1 MSFEGKSVN
10 HTQKIQLLDAAGQWA
25 AQDPDPQTQEELQLL
40 IQRVT
45 DGDALAFEDIADR
58 FSGVLEFGTA
68 GLRAELGAGPMRMN
82 RVVVL
87 RTAAGIARFL
97 GEKANGGYVP
107 KVVIG
112 FDARFNSDAFAKD
125 SAAVFAA
132 AGFEVL
138 LMPSA
143 LPTPVLAWAVR
154 EFSAEAGVMVTAS
167 HNPPRDNG
175 YKVYVGGR
183 ITDASGRGA
192 QIVSPIDAQIASL
205 IDHDQPVAQ
214 IPLAQSGWEVLPA
227 PGEEGD
233 IEAAYLASIHPIIE
247 ANQPQGLVRKNLRIV
262 VSAMHGVGGHTMR
275 QALLNAGFDDVHM
288 VVEQEHPDPLFPTV
302 KFPNP
307 EEPGAID
314 LSLELARTVGAD
326 LVIANDPDADRCAAA
341 ILDGGSWRML
351 RGDEVGWLLG
361 DQVSKTLPEG
371 KKLANSI
378 VSSRML
384 AAIAKDAG
392 REHEETLTGFKWI
405 SRVEDLGYGYEEAL
419 GYCVAPELVRDK
431 DGISAGIVLADLAAQ
446 LKASG
451 SSIPDRLDEL
461 AAKHGVHVT
470 DQLSLRFT
478 DLAQI
483 PVLME
488 KIRKNAPASLGGS
501 EVSEVTDLSRGTETL
516 PATNAMVLHTFS
528 GARVIVRPSGTEPKL
543 KCYLETIEPVDDLA
557 EVPEARKRAT
567 AQVLAIKDELA
578 AYLNAN

>member
-1 MSFEGKSVN
+1 MN
-10 HTQKIQLLDAAGQWA
+10 HTQKIQLLDAAGKWA

-45 DGDALAFEDIADR
+45 EGDSLAFEDISER

-82 RVVVL
+82 RVVVM

-97 GEKANGGYVP
+97 SEQANGQYTP

-112 FDARFNSDAFAKD
+112 FDARFNSDVFAQD
-125 SAAVFAA
+125 SAGVFAA

-183 ITDASGRGA
+183 ITDATGRGA

-205 IDHDQPVAQ
+205 IDHEQPVAQ
-214 IPLAQSGWEVLPA
+214 IPRALSGWQVLPA
-227 PGEEGD
+227 IGTEGD
-233 IEAAYLASIHPIIE
+233 IEAAYLASIHPIIDAPNE
-247 ANQPQGLVRKNLRIV
+247 QDAARKNLRIV

-275 QALLNAGFDDVHM
+275 QALLNAGFPDVHM
-288 VVEQEHPDPLFPTV
+288 VAEQEHPDPLFPTV

-314 LSLELARTVGAD
+314 LSLELARKVGAD

-341 ILDGGSWRML
+341 ILDGDAWRML

-446 LKASG
+446 LKADG
-451 SSIPDRLDEL
+451 STISVRLDEL

-483 PVLME
+483 PVLMD

-501 EVSEVTDLSRGTETL
+501 DVSEVTDLSEGTEKL
-516 PATNAMVLHTFS
+516 PATNAMVLHTFA

-557 EVPEARKRAT
+557 DVPEARKRAT

>member
-1 MSFEGKSVN
+1 MN
-10 HTQKIQLLDAAGQWA
+10 HTQKIQLLDAAGKWA

-45 DGDALAFEDIADR
+45 EGDALAFEDISER

-82 RVVVL
+82 RVVVM

-97 GEKANGGYVP
+97 SEQANGQYTP

-112 FDARFNSDAFAKD
+112 FDARFNSDVFAQD
-125 SAAVFAA
+125 SAGVFAA

-205 IDHDQPVAQ
+205 IDHEQPVAQ
-214 IPLAQSGWEVLPA
+214 IPRALSGWQVLPA
-227 PGEEGD
+227 IGTEGD
-233 IEAAYLASIHPIIE
+233 IEAAYLASIHPIIDAPNE
-247 ANQPQGLVRKNLRIV
+247 QDAARKNLRIV

-275 QALLNAGFDDVHM
+275 QALLNAGFPDVHM
-288 VVEQEHPDPLFPTV
+288 VAEQEHPDPLFPTV

-314 LSLELARTVGAD
+314 LSLELARKVGAD

-341 ILDGGSWRML
+341 ILDGDAWRML

-451 SSIPDRLDEL
+451 STIAGRLDEL

-483 PVLME
+483 PALMD
-488 KIRKNAPASLGGS
+488 KIRNDAPATLGGS
-501 EVSEVTDLSRGTETL
+501 EVSEVTDLSQGTEKL
-516 PATNAMVLHTFS
+516 PATNAMVLHTFCGS
-528 GARVIVRPSGTEPKL
+528 RVIVRPSGTEPKL
-543 KCYLETIEPVDDLA
+543 KCYLETIEPVDDPA

-567 AQVLAIKDELA
+567 AKVLAIKEELA

>member
-1 MSFEGKSVN
+1 MN
-10 HTQKIQLLDAAGQWA
+10 HTQKIQLLDAAGKWA

-45 DGDALAFEDIADR
+45 EGDALAFEDISER

-82 RVVVL
+82 RVVVM

-97 GEKANGGYVP
+97 SEQANGQYTP

-112 FDARFNSDAFAKD
+112 FDARFNSDVFAQD
-125 SAAVFAA
+125 SAGVFAA

-205 IDHDQPVAQ
+205 IDHEQPVAQ
-214 IPLAQSGWEVLPA
+214 IPRALSGWQVLPA
-227 PGEEGD
+227 IGTEGD
-233 IEAAYLASIHPIIE
+233 IEAAYLASIHPIIDAPNE
-247 ANQPQGLVRKNLRIV
+247 LDAARKNLRIV

-275 QALLNAGFDDVHM
+275 QALLNAGFPDVHM
-288 VVEQEHPDPLFPTV
+288 VAEQEHPDPLFPTV

-314 LSLELARTVGAD
+314 LSLELARKVGAD

-341 ILDGGSWRML
+341 ILDGDAWRML

-446 LKASG
+446 LKADG
-451 SSIPDRLDEL
+451 STISVRLDEL

-483 PVLME
+483 PVLMD
-488 KIRKNAPASLGGS
+488 KIRKSAPASLGGS
-501 EVSEVTDLSRGTETL
+501 DVSEVTDLSEGTEKL
-516 PATNAMVLHTFS
+516 PATNAMVLHTFA

-557 EVPEARKRAT
+557 DVPEARKRAT

>member
-1 MSFEGKSVN
+1 MN
-10 HTQKIQLLDAAGQWA
+10 HTQKIQLLDAAGKWA

-45 DGDALAFEDIADR
+45 EGDALAFEDISER

-82 RVVVL
+82 RVVVM

-97 GEKANGGYVP
+97 NEQANGQYTP

-112 FDARFNSDAFAKD
+112 FDARFNSDVFAQD
-125 SAAVFAA
+125 SAGVFAA

-205 IDHDQPVAQ
+205 IDHEQPVAQ
-214 IPLAQSGWEVLPA
+214 IPRALSGWQVLPA
-227 PGEEGD
+227 IGTEGD
-233 IEAAYLASIHPIIE
+233 IEAAYLASIHPIIDAPNE
-247 ANQPQGLVRKNLRIV
+247 QDAARKNLRIV

-275 QALLNAGFDDVHM
+275 QALLNAGFPDVHM
-288 VVEQEHPDPLFPTV
+288 VAEQEHPDPLFPTV

-341 ILDGGSWRML
+341 ILDDGSWRML

-361 DQVSKTLPEG
+361 DQVAKTLPQG

-446 LKASG
+446 LKADG
-451 SSIPDRLDEL
+451 STISVRLDEL

-483 PVLME
+483 PVLMD
-488 KIRKNAPASLGGS
+488 KIRKSAPASLGGS
-501 EVSEVTDLSRGTETL
+501 DVSEVTDLSEGTEKL
-516 PATNAMVLHTFS
+516 PATNAMVLHTFA

-557 EVPEARKRAT
+557 DVPEARKRAT

>member
-1 MSFEGKSVN
+1 MN
-10 HTQKIQLLDAAGQWA
+10 HTQKIQLLDAAGKWA

-45 DGDALAFEDIADR
+45 EGDALAFEDISER

-82 RVVVL
+82 RVVVM

-97 GEKANGGYVP
+97 NEQANGQYTP

-112 FDARFNSDAFAKD
+112 FDARFNSDVFAQD
-125 SAAVFAA
+125 SAGVFAA

-205 IDHDQPVAQ
+205 IDHEQPVAQ
-214 IPLAQSGWEVLPA
+214 IPRALSGWQVLPA
-227 PGEEGD
+227 IGTEGD
-233 IEAAYLASIHPIIE
+233 IEAAYLASIHPIIDAPNE
-247 ANQPQGLVRKNLRIV
+247 QDAARKNLRIV

-275 QALLNAGFDDVHM
+275 QALLNAGFPDVHM
-288 VVEQEHPDPLFPTV
+288 VAEQEHPDPLFPTV

-314 LSLELARTVGAD
+314 LSLELARTVGVD

-341 ILDGGSWRML
+341 ILDDGSWRML

-361 DQVSKTLPEG
+361 DQVAKTLPQG

-446 LKASG
+446 LKADG
-451 SSIPDRLDEL
+451 STISVRLDEL

-483 PVLME
+483 PVLMD
-488 KIRKNAPASLGGS
+488 KIRKSAPASLGGS
-501 EVSEVTDLSRGTETL
+501 DVSEVTDLSEGTEKL
-516 PATNAMVLHTFS
+516 PATNAMVLHTFA

-557 EVPEARKRAT
+557 DVPEARKRAT

>member
-1 MSFEGKSVN
+1 MN
-10 HTQKIQLLDAAGQWA
+10 HTQKIQLLDAAGKWA

-45 DGDALAFEDIADR
+45 EGDALAFEDISER

-68 GLRAELGAGPMRMN
+68 GLRAELGAGPVRMN
-82 RVVVL
+82 RVVVM

-97 GEKANGGYVP
+97 SEQANGQYTP

-112 FDARFNSDAFAKD
+112 FDARFNSDVFAQD
-125 SAAVFAA
+125 SAGVFAA

-205 IDHDQPVAQ
+205 IDHEQPVAQ
-214 IPLAQSGWEVLPA
+214 IPRALSGWQVLPA
-227 PGEEGD
+227 IGTEGD
-233 IEAAYLASIHPIIE
+233 IEAAYLASIHPIIDAPNE
-247 ANQPQGLVRKNLRIV
+247 LDAARKNLRIV

-275 QALLNAGFDDVHM
+275 QALLNAGFPDVHM
-288 VVEQEHPDPLFPTV
+288 VAEQEHPDPLFPTV

-314 LSLELARTVGAD
+314 LSLELARKVGAD

-341 ILDGGSWRML
+341 ILDGDAWRML

-361 DQVSKTLPEG
+361 DQVSKTMPEG

-446 LKASG
+446 LKADG
-451 SSIPDRLDEL
+451 STISVRLDEL

-483 PVLME
+483 PVLMD
-488 KIRKNAPASLGGS
+488 KIRKSAPASLGGS
-501 EVSEVTDLSRGTETL
+501 DVSEVTDLSEGTEKL
-516 PATNAMVLHTFS
+516 PATNAMVLHTFA

-557 EVPEARKRAT
+557 DVPEARKRAT

>member
-1 MSFEGKSVN
+1 MN

-40 IQRVT
+40 IQRVN

-82 RVVVL
+82 RVVVM

-97 GEKANGGYVP
+97 AEKANGQYTP

-112 FDARFNSDAFAKD
+112 FDARFNSDVFAKD
-125 SAAVFAA
+125 SAGVFAA

-154 EFSAEAGVMVTAS
+154 EFSAEAGIMVTAS

-175 YKVYVGGR
+175 YKVYVGGK
-183 ITDASGRGA
+183 ITDESGRGA

-205 IDHDQPVAQ
+205 IDHGQPVAQ
-214 IPLAQSGWEVLPA
+214 IPRAENGWKVLPA
-227 PGEEGD
+227 AGAEGD
-233 IEAAYLASIHPIIE
+233 IEAAYLDSIRPIID
-247 ANQPQGLVRKNLRIV
+247 AGQPQDPARKNLRIV

-275 QALLNAGFDDVHM
+275 QALLNAGFTDVHM
-288 VVEQEHPDPLFPTV
+288 VAEQEHPDPLFPTV

-341 ILDGGSWRML
+341 ILDNGSWRML

-419 GYCVAPELVRDK
+419 GYCVAPDLVRDK

-446 LKASG
+446 LKAAG
-451 SSIPDRLDEL
+451 STIAGRLDEL

-483 PVLME
+483 PALMD
-488 KIRKNAPASLGGS
+488 KIRNDAPATLGGS
-501 EVSEVTDLSRGTETL
+501 EVSEVTDLSQGTEKL
-516 PATNAMVLHTFS
+516 PATNAMVLHTFCGS
-528 GARVIVRPSGTEPKL
+528 RVIVRPSGTEPKL
-543 KCYLETIEPVDDLA
+543 KCYLETIEPVDDPA
-557 EVPEARKRAT
+557 EVPEARQRAT
-567 AQVLAIKDELA
+567 AKVLAIKEELA

>member
-1 MSFEGKSVN
+1 MN
-10 HTQKIQLLDAAGQWA
+10 HTQKIQFLDAAGQWA

-40 IQRVT
+40 IQRVN

-82 RVVVL
+82 RVVVM

-97 GEKANGGYVP
+97 AEKASGQYTP

-112 FDARFNSDAFAKD
+112 FDARSNSDVFAKD
-125 SAAVFAA
+125 SAGVFAA

-154 EFSAEAGVMVTAS
+154 EFSAEAGIMVTAS

-175 YKVYVGGR
+175 YKVYVGGK
-183 ITDASGRGA
+183 ITDESGRGA

-205 IDHDQPVAQ
+205 IDHGQPVAQ
-214 IPLAQSGWEVLPA
+214 IPRAENGWKVLPA
-227 PGEEGD
+227 AGAEGD
-233 IEAAYLASIHPIIE
+233 IEAAYLASIRPIID
-247 ANQPQGLVRKNLRIV
+247 AGQPQDSVRKNLRIV

-275 QALLNAGFDDVHM
+275 QALLNAGFTDVHM
-288 VVEQEHPDPLFPTV
+288 VAEQEHPDPLFPTV

-341 ILDGGSWRML
+341 ILDNGSWRML

-361 DQVSKTLPEG
+361 DQISKTLPEG

-419 GYCVAPELVRDK
+419 GYCVAPDLVRDK

-446 LKASG
+446 LKAAG
-451 SSIPDRLDEL
+451 STIAGRLDEL

-483 PVLME
+483 PALMD
-488 KIRKNAPASLGGS
+488 KIRNDAPATLGGS
-501 EVSEVTDLSRGTETL
+501 EVSEVTDLSQGTEKL
-516 PATNAMVLHTFS
+516 PATNAMVLHTFCGS
-528 GARVIVRPSGTEPKL
+528 RVIVRPSGTEPKL
-543 KCYLETIEPVDDLA
+543 KCYLETIEPVDDPA
-557 EVPEARKRAT
+557 EVHEARQRAT
-567 AQVLAIKDELA
+567 AKVLAIKEELA
-578 AYLNAN
+578 AFLNAN

>member
-1 MSFEGKSVN
+1 MN
-10 HTQKIQLLDAAGQWA
+10 HTQKIQLLDAAGKWA

-45 DGDALAFEDIADR
+45 EGDALAFEDISER

-82 RVVVL
+82 RVVVM

-97 GEKANGGYVP
+97 SEQANGQYTP

-112 FDARFNSDAFAKD
+112 FDARFNSDVFAQD
-125 SAAVFAA
+125 SAGVFAA

-205 IDHDQPVAQ
+205 IDHEQPVAQ
-214 IPLAQSGWEVLPA
+214 IPRALSGWQVLPA
-227 PGEEGD
+227 IGTEGD
-233 IEAAYLASIHPIIE
+233 IEAAYLASIHPIIDAPNE
-247 ANQPQGLVRKNLRIV
+247 QDAARKNLRIV

-275 QALLNAGFDDVHM
+275 QALLNAGFPDVHM
-288 VVEQEHPDPLFPTV
+288 VAEQEHPDPLFPTV

-314 LSLELARTVGAD
+314 LSLELARKVGAD

-341 ILDGGSWRML
+341 ILDGDAWRML

-361 DQVSKTLPEG
+361 DQVSKTMPEG

-446 LKASG
+446 LKADG
-451 SSIPDRLDEL
+451 STISVRLDEL

-483 PVLME
+483 PVLMD
-488 KIRKNAPASLGGS
+488 KIRKSAPASLGGS
-501 EVSEVTDLSRGTETL
+501 DVSEVTDLSEGTEKL
-516 PATNAMVLHTFS
+516 PATNAMVLHTFA

-557 EVPEARKRAT
+557 DVPEARKRAT

>member
-40 IQRVT
+40 IQRVN

-82 RVVVL
+82 RVVVM

-97 GEKANGGYVP
+97 AEKANGQYTP

-112 FDARFNSDAFAKD
+112 FDARFNSDVFAQD
-125 SAAVFAA
+125 SAGVFAA

-154 EFSAEAGVMVTAS
+154 EFSAEAGIMVTAS

-175 YKVYVGGR
+175 YKVYVGGK
-183 ITDASGRGA
+183 ITDESGRGA

-205 IDHDQPVAQ
+205 IDHGQPVAQ
-214 IPLAQSGWEVLPA
+214 IPRAENGWEVLPA
-227 PGEEGD
+227 AGVEDD
-233 IEAAYLASIHPIIE
+233 IEAAYLASIRPIID
-247 ANQPQGLVRKNLRIV
+247 AGQPQDSVRKNLRIV

-275 QALLNAGFDDVHM
+275 QALLNAGFTDVHM
-288 VVEQEHPDPLFPTV
+288 VAEQEHPDPLFPTV

-341 ILDGGSWRML
+341 ILDNGSWRML

-405 SRVEDLGYGYEEAL
+405 SRVENLGFGYEEAL

-446 LKASG
+446 LKAAG
-451 SSIPDRLDEL
+451 STIAGRLDEL

-483 PVLME
+483 PALMD
-488 KIRKNAPASLGGS
+488 KIRNDAPATLGGS
-501 EVSEVTDLSRGTETL
+501 EVSEVTDLSQGTEKL
-516 PATNAMVLHTFS
+516 PATNAMVLHTFCGS
-528 GARVIVRPSGTEPKL
+528 RVIVRPSGTEPKL
-543 KCYLETIEPVDDLA
+543 KCYLETIEPVDDPA
-557 EVPEARKRAT
+557 EVPEARQRAT
-567 AQVLAIKDELA
+567 AKVLAIKEELA

>member
-1 MSFEGKSVN
+1 MN
-10 HTQKIQLLDAAGQWA
+10 HTQKIQLLDAAGKWA

-45 DGDALAFEDIADR
+45 EGDALAFEDISER
-58 FSGVLEFGTA
+58 FSGVLVFGTA
-68 GLRAELGAGPMRMN
+68 GLRAELGAGPLRMT
-82 RVVVL
+82 RVVVM

-97 GEKANGGYVP
+97 SEQANGQYTP

-112 FDARFNSDAFAKD
+112 FDARFNSDVFAQD
-125 SAAVFAA
+125 SAGVFAA

-205 IDHDQPVAQ
+205 IDHEQPVAQ
-214 IPLAQSGWEVLPA
+214 IPRALSGWQVLPA
-227 PGEEGD
+227 IGTEGD
-233 IEAAYLASIHPIIE
+233 IEAAYLASIHPIIDAPNE
-247 ANQPQGLVRKNLRIV
+247 LDAARKNLRIV

-275 QALLNAGFDDVHM
+275 QALLNAGFPDVHM
-288 VVEQEHPDPLFPTV
+288 VAEQEHPDPLFPTV

-314 LSLELARTVGAD
+314 LSLELARKVGAD

-341 ILDGGSWRML
+341 ILDGDAWRML

-361 DQVSKTLPEG
+361 DQVSKTMPEG

-446 LKASG
+446 LKADG
-451 SSIPDRLDEL
+451 STISVRLDEL

-483 PVLME
+483 PVLMD
-488 KIRKNAPASLGGS
+488 KIRKSAPASLGGS
-501 EVSEVTDLSRGTETL
+501 DVSEVTDLSEGTEKL
-516 PATNAMVLHTFS
+516 PATNAMVLHTFA

-557 EVPEARKRAT
+557 DVPEARKRAT

>member
-1 MSFEGKSVN
+1 MN
-10 HTQKIQLLDAAGQWA
+10 HTQKIQLLDAAGKWA

-45 DGDALAFEDIADR
+45 EGDALAFEDISER

-82 RVVVL
+82 RVVVM

-97 GEKANGGYVP
+97 SEQASGQYTP

-112 FDARFNSDAFAKD
+112 FDARFNSDVFAQD
-125 SAAVFAA
+125 SAGVFAA

-183 ITDASGRGA
+183 ITDATGRGA

-205 IDHDQPVAQ
+205 IDHEQPVAQ
-214 IPLAQSGWEVLPA
+214 IPRALSGWQVLPA
-227 PGEEGD
+227 IGTEGD
-233 IEAAYLASIHPIIE
+233 IEAAYLASIHPIIDAPNE
-247 ANQPQGLVRKNLRIV
+247 QDAARKNLRIV

-275 QALLNAGFDDVHM
+275 QALLNAGFPDVHM
-288 VVEQEHPDPLFPTV
+288 VAEQEHPDPLFPTV

-314 LSLELARTVGAD
+314 LSLELARKVGAD

-341 ILDGGSWRML
+341 ILDGDAWRML

-361 DQVSKTLPEG
+361 DQVSKTMPEG

-446 LKASG
+446 LKADG
-451 SSIPDRLDEL
+451 STISVRLDEL

-483 PVLME
+483 PVLMD

-501 EVSEVTDLSRGTETL
+501 DVSEVTDLSEGTEKL
-516 PATNAMVLHTFS
+516 PATNAMVLHTFA

-557 EVPEARKRAT
+557 DVPEARKRAT

>member
-1 MSFEGKSVN
+1 MN
-10 HTQKIQLLDAAGQWA
+10 HTQKIQLLDAAGKWA

-45 DGDALAFEDIADR
+45 EGDALAFEDISER

-82 RVVVL
+82 RVVVM

-97 GEKANGGYVP
+97 NEQANGQYTP

-112 FDARFNSDAFAKD
+112 FDARFNSDVFAQD
-125 SAAVFAA
+125 SAGVFAA

-205 IDHDQPVAQ
+205 IDHEQPVAQ
-214 IPLAQSGWEVLPA
+214 IPRALSGWQVLPA
-227 PGEEGD
+227 IGTEGD
-233 IEAAYLASIHPIIE
+233 IEAAYLASIHPIIDAPNE
-247 ANQPQGLVRKNLRIV
+247 QDAARKNLRIV

-275 QALLNAGFDDVHM
+275 QALLNAGFPDVHM
-288 VVEQEHPDPLFPTV
+288 VAEQEHPDPLFPTV

-314 LSLELARTVGAD
+314 LSLELARKVGAD

-341 ILDGGSWRML
+341 ILDGDAWRML

-446 LKASG
+446 LKADG
-451 SSIPDRLDEL
+451 STISVRLDEL

-483 PVLME
+483 PVLMD
-488 KIRKNAPASLGGS
+488 KIRKSAPASLGGS
-501 EVSEVTDLSRGTETL
+501 DVSEVTDLSEGTEKL
-516 PATNAMVLHTFS
+516 PATNAMVLHTFA

-557 EVPEARKRAT
+557 DVPEARKRAT

>member
-1 MSFEGKSVN
+1 MN
-10 HTQKIQLLDAAGQWA
+10 HTQKIQLLDAAGKWA
-25 AQDPDPQTQEELQLL
+25 AQDPDPETQAELQQL
-40 IQRVT
+40 IERVT
-45 DGDALAFEDIADR
+45 QGDARAFDDIADR

-82 RVVVL
+82 RVVVM

-97 GEKANGGYVP
+97 SEKAAGQYTP

-112 FDARFNSDAFAKD
+112 FDARFNSDIFAQD
-125 SAAVFAA
+125 SAGVFTA
-132 AGFEVL
+132 AGFDVL
-138 LMPSA
+138 LMPSP

-183 ITDASGRGA
+183 ITDDSGRGA
-192 QIVSPIDAQIASL
+192 QIVSPIDAQIAGL
-205 IDHDQPVAQ
+205 IDHRQPVAQ
-214 IPLAQSGWEVLPA
+214 IERAASGWEVLPA
-227 PGEEGD
+227 PGTAGD
-233 IEAAYLASIHPIIE
+233 IEAAYLAAINPVIAAPKSE
-247 ANQPQGLVRKNLRIV
+247 ADPRKNLRVV
-262 VSAMHGVGGHTMR
+262 VSAMHGVGGHTMK
-275 QALLNAGFDDVHM
+275 QALLNAGFSDIHM
-288 VVEQEHPDPLFPTV
+288 VAEQEQPDPLFPTV
-302 KFPNP
+302 AFPNP

-314 LSLELARTVGAD
+314 LSLQLARTVDAD

-361 DQVSKTLPEG
+361 DQIAKGLPEG

-405 SRVEDLGYGYEEAL
+405 SRVEDLGFGYEEAL
-419 GYCVAPELVRDK
+419 GYCVAPDLVRDK
-431 DGISAGIVLADLAAQ
+431 DGISAGIVLADLASE
-446 LKASG
+446 LKAAGASLAG
-451 SSIPDRLDEL
+451 RLDEL

-483 PVLME
+483 PVLMD
-488 KIRKNAPASLGGS
+488 RFRHQAPESLGGS
-501 EVSEVTDLSRGTETL
+501 EVSEVTDLSAGTEKL
-516 PATNAMVLHTFS
+516 PATNAIILHTFS

-543 KCYLETIEPVDDLA
+543 KCYLETIEPVDDIHG
-557 EVPEARKRAT
+557 VPAARQRAT
-567 AQVLAIKDELA
+567 EQIQAIKKELA

>member
-1 MSFEGKSVN
+1 MN
-10 HTQKIQLLDAAGQWA
+10 HTDKIALLNEAGKWA
-25 AQDPDPQTQEELQLL
+25 AQDPDAQTQEELNLL

-45 DGDALAFEDIADR
+45 EGDALAFEDVVDR
-58 FSGVLEFGTA
+58 FGGVLEFGTA
-68 GLRAELGAGPMRMN
+68 GLRAELGAGPLRMN
-82 RVVVL
+82 RVVVM

-97 GEKANGGYVP
+97 KEKAGSAYTP

-112 FDARFNSDAFAKD
+112 FDARFNSDVFAKD
-125 SAAVFAA
+125 SAGIFTA
-132 AGFEVL
+132 AGFDVL
-138 LMPSA
+138 LMPSP

-183 ITDASGRGA
+183 ITDEAGRGA
-192 QIVSPIDAQIASL
+192 QIVSPIDAQIAAL
-205 IDHDQPVAQ
+205 IDHQQPVTHIERAE
-214 IPLAQSGWEVLPA
+214 SGWEVLPA
-227 PGEEGD
+227 VGLEGD
-233 IEAAYLASIHPIIE
+233 IEAAYLAAIHPVI
-247 ANQPQGLVRKNLRIV
+247 AADQPESATRKNLRVV
-262 VSAMHGVGGHTMR
+262 VSAMHGVGGHTMKH
-275 QALLNAGFDDVHM
+275 ALINAGFSDVHM
-288 VVEQEHPDPLFPTV
+288 VAEQEQPDPLFPTV

-314 LSLELARTVGAD
+314 LSLQLARKVEAD

-341 ILDGGSWRML
+341 ILDDGTWRML

-361 DQVSKTLPEG
+361 DQISKTLPEG

-405 SRVEDLGYGYEEAL
+405 SRVEDLGFGYEEAL
-419 GYCVAPELVRDK
+419 GYCVAPDLVRDK
-431 DGISAGIVLADLAAQ
+431 DGISAGIALADLAAQ
-446 LKASG
+446 LKSEG
-451 SSIPDRLDEL
+451 SSISARLDEL
-461 AAKHGVHVT
+461 AARHGVHVT

-483 PVLME
+483 PVLMD
-488 KIRKNAPASLGGS
+488 RFRQDAPASLGGS
-501 EVSEVTDLSRGTETL
+501 EVSEVTDLSNGTEKL
-516 PATNAMVLHTFS
+516 PATNAIVLHTFS

-543 KCYLETIEPVDDLA
+543 KCYLETIEPVDQL
-557 EVPEARKRAT
+557 EQVPAARERAT
-567 AQVLAIKDELA
+567 AQVQAIKQELA

>member
-1 MSFEGKSVN
+1 
-10 HTQKIQLLDAAGQWA
+10 
-25 AQDPDPQTQEELQLL
+25 
-40 IQRVT
+40 
-45 DGDALAFEDIADR
+45 
-58 FSGVLEFGTA
+58 
-68 GLRAELGAGPMRMN
+68 
-82 RVVVL
+82 
-87 RTAAGIARFL
+87 
-97 GEKANGGYVP
+97 
-107 KVVIG
+107 
-112 FDARFNSDAFAKD
+112 
-125 SAAVFAA
+125 
-132 AGFEVL
+132 
-138 LMPSA
+138 
-143 LPTPVLAWAVR
+143 
-154 EFSAEAGVMVTAS
+154 
-167 HNPPRDNG
+167 
-175 YKVYVGGR
+175 
-183 ITDASGRGA
+183 
-192 QIVSPIDAQIASL
+192 
-205 IDHDQPVAQ
+205 
-214 IPLAQSGWEVLPA
+214 
-227 PGEEGD
+227 
-233 IEAAYLASIHPIIE
+233 
-247 ANQPQGLVRKNLRIV
+247 
-262 VSAMHGVGGHTMR
+262 
-275 QALLNAGFDDVHM
+275 
-288 VVEQEHPDPLFPTV
+288 PTV

-501 EVSEVTDLSRGTETL
+501 EVSEVTDLSRGTEKL

>member
-1 MSFEGKSVN
+1 MN
-10 HTQKIQLLDAAGQWA
+10 HTQKIQLLDAAGKWA

-45 DGDALAFEDIADR
+45 EGDALAFEDISER

-82 RVVVL
+82 RVVVM

-97 GEKANGGYVP
+97 SEQANGQYTP

-112 FDARFNSDAFAKD
+112 FDARFNSDVFAQD
-125 SAAVFAA
+125 SAGVFAA

-205 IDHDQPVAQ
+205 IDHEQPVAQ
-214 IPLAQSGWEVLPA
+214 IPRALSGWQVLPA
-227 PGEEGD
+227 IGTEGD
-233 IEAAYLASIHPIIE
+233 IEAAYLASIHPIIDAPNE
-247 ANQPQGLVRKNLRIV
+247 QDAARKNLRIV

-275 QALLNAGFDDVHM
+275 QALLNAGFPDVHM
-288 VVEQEHPDPLFPTV
+288 VAEQEHPDPLFPTV

-314 LSLELARTVGAD
+314 LSLELARKVGAD

-341 ILDGGSWRML
+341 ILDGDAWRML

-361 DQVSKTLPEG
+361 DQVSKTMPEG

-446 LKASG
+446 LKADG
-451 SSIPDRLDEL
+451 STISVRLDEL

-483 PVLME
+483 PVLMD

-501 EVSEVTDLSRGTETL
+501 DVSEVTDLSEGTEEL
-516 PATNAMVLHTFS
+516 PATNAMVLHTFA

-557 EVPEARKRAT
+557 DVPEARKRAT

>member
-1 MSFEGKSVN
+1 MN
-10 HTQKIQLLDAAGQWA
+10 HTQKIQLLDAAGKWA

-45 DGDALAFEDIADR
+45 EGDALAFEDISER

-82 RVVVL
+82 RVVVM

-97 GEKANGGYVP
+97 SEQANGQYTP

-112 FDARFNSDAFAKD
+112 FDARFNSDVFAQD
-125 SAAVFAA
+125 SAGVFAA

-205 IDHDQPVAQ
+205 IDHEQPVAQ
-214 IPLAQSGWEVLPA
+214 IPRALSGWQVLPA
-227 PGEEGD
+227 IGTEGD
-233 IEAAYLASIHPIIE
+233 IEAAYLASIHPIIDAPNE
-247 ANQPQGLVRKNLRIV
+247 LDAARKNLRIV

-275 QALLNAGFDDVHM
+275 QALLNAGFPDVHM
-288 VVEQEHPDPLFPTV
+288 VAEQEHPDPLFPTV

-314 LSLELARTVGAD
+314 LSLELARKVGAD

-341 ILDGGSWRML
+341 ILDGDAWRML

-361 DQVSKTLPEG
+361 DQVSKTMPEG

-446 LKASG
+446 LKADG
-451 SSIPDRLDEL
+451 STISVRLDEL

-483 PVLME
+483 PVLMD
-488 KIRKNAPASLGGS
+488 KIRKSAPASLGGS
-501 EVSEVTDLSRGTETL
+501 DVSEVTDLSEGTEKL
-516 PATNAMVLHTFS
+516 PATNAMVLHTFA

-557 EVPEARKRAT
+557 DVPEARKRAT

>member
-1 MSFEGKSVN
+1 MN
-10 HTQKIQLLDAAGQWA
+10 HTQKIQLLDAAGKWA

-45 DGDALAFEDIADR
+45 EGDALAFEDISER

-82 RVVVL
+82 RVVVM

-97 GEKANGGYVP
+97 SEQASGQYTP

-112 FDARFNSDAFAKD
+112 FDARFNSDVFAQD
-125 SAAVFAA
+125 SAGVFAA

-205 IDHDQPVAQ
+205 IDHEQPVAQ
-214 IPLAQSGWEVLPA
+214 IPRALSGWQVLPA
-227 PGEEGD
+227 IGTEGD
-233 IEAAYLASIHPIIE
+233 IEAAYLASIHPIID
-247 ANQPQGLVRKNLRIV
+247 APNGQDAARKNLRIV

-275 QALLNAGFDDVHM
+275 QALLNAGFPDVHM
-288 VVEQEHPDPLFPTV
+288 VAEQEHPDPLFPTV

-314 LSLELARTVGAD
+314 LSLELARKVGAD

-341 ILDGGSWRML
+341 ILDGDAWRML

-446 LKASG
+446 LKADG
-451 SSIPDRLDEL
+451 STISVRLDEL

-483 PVLME
+483 PVLMD

-501 EVSEVTDLSRGTETL
+501 DVSEVTDLSEGTEKL
-516 PATNAMVLHTFS
+516 PATNAMVLHTFA

-557 EVPEARKRAT
+557 DVPEARKRAT

>member
-1 MSFEGKSVN
+1 MN
-10 HTQKIQLLDAAGQWA
+10 HTQKIQLLDAAGKWA
-25 AQDPDPQTQEELQLL
+25 AQDPDPQTQEELRLL

-45 DGDALAFEDIADR
+45 EGDALAFEDISER

-82 RVVVL
+82 RVVVM

-97 GEKANGGYVP
+97 NEQANGQYTP

-112 FDARFNSDAFAKD
+112 FDARFNSDVFAQD
-125 SAAVFAA
+125 SAGVFAA

-205 IDHDQPVAQ
+205 IDHEQPVAQ
-214 IPLAQSGWEVLPA
+214 IPRALSGWQVLPA
-227 PGEEGD
+227 IGTEGD
-233 IEAAYLASIHPIIE
+233 IEAAYLASIHPIIDAPNE
-247 ANQPQGLVRKNLRIV
+247 QDAARKNLRIV

-275 QALLNAGFDDVHM
+275 QALLNAGFPDVHM
-288 VVEQEHPDPLFPTV
+288 VAEQEHPDPLFPTV

-314 LSLELARTVGAD
+314 LSLELARKVGAD

-341 ILDGGSWRML
+341 ILDGDAWRML

-361 DQVSKTLPEG
+361 DQVSKTMREG

-446 LKASG
+446 LKADG
-451 SSIPDRLDEL
+451 STISVRLDEL

-483 PVLME
+483 PVLMD

-501 EVSEVTDLSRGTETL
+501 DVSEVTDLSEGTEKL
-516 PATNAMVLHTFS
+516 PATNAMVLHTFA

-557 EVPEARKRAT
+557 DVPEARKRAT

>member
-1 MSFEGKSVN
+1 MN
-10 HTQKIQLLDAAGQWA
+10 HTEKIQLLARAAHWA
-25 AQDPDPQTQEELQLL
+25 AQDPDAATAEELQQL
-40 IQRVT
+40 IARVES
-45 DGDALAFEDIADR
+45 GDAIAMEDLAER
-58 FSGVLEFGTA
+58 FAGVLEFGTA

-82 RVVVL
+82 RVVVM

-97 GEKANGGYVP
+97 TERAAGAYAP

-112 FDARFNSDAFAKD
+112 FDARYNSEVFAVD
-125 SAAVFAA
+125 SAAVFTA

-154 EFSAEAGVMVTAS
+154 TFSAEAGIMVTAS

-183 ITDASGRGA
+183 VADEVGRGA
-192 QIVSPIDAQIASL
+192 QIVSPIDEQIAEL
-205 IDHDQPVAQ
+205 IDPNQPVAQ
-214 IPLAQSGWEVLPA
+214 IERLSSGWTVLP
-227 PGEEGD
+227 GSGQDGD
-233 IEAAYLASIHPIIE
+233 IEAAYLDSIGKVIDAADGDRA
-247 ANQPQGLVRKNLRIV
+247 ANRKQLKVV

-275 QALLNAGFDDVHM
+275 QALRNAGFTDVHM
-288 VVEQEHPDPLFPTV
+288 VPEQEHPDPDFPTV

-314 LSLELARTVGAD
+314 LSLALARKLGAD
-326 LVIANDPDADRCAAA
+326 LVIANDPDADRCAGA
-341 ILDGGSWRML
+341 IHDGSAWRML

-361 DQVSKTLPEG
+361 DQLSRSLPAEQ
-371 KKLANSI
+371 KLANSI

-384 AAIAKDAG
+384 AAIAKDSG

-405 SRVEDLGYGYEEAL
+405 SRVENLGFGYEEAL
-419 GYCVAPELVRDK
+419 GYCVAPGLVRDK
-431 DGISAGIVLADLAAQ
+431 DGMSAALVLADLAAE

-451 SSIPDRLDEL
+451 NSIQGRLDEL

-478 DLAQI
+478 DLSQI
-483 PVLME
+483 PVLMD
-488 KIRKNAPASLGGS
+488 KIRTNAPAELAGAA
-501 EVSEVTDLSRGTETL
+501 VTEVTDLSRGTEKL
-516 PATNAMVLHTFS
+516 PATNAMVLHTFT

-543 KCYLETIEPVDDLA
+543 KCYLETVERADDLA
-557 EVPEARKRAT
+557 GVPAARARAT
-567 AQVLAIKDELA
+567 EQCLAIKRELEA
-578 AYLNAN
+578 FLNE

>member
-1 MSFEGKSVN
+1 MN
-10 HTQKIQLLDAAGQWA
+10 HTQKIQLLDAAGKWA

-45 DGDALAFEDIADR
+45 EGDSLAFEDISER

-82 RVVVL
+82 RVVVM

-97 GEKANGGYVP
+97 SEQANGQYTP

-112 FDARFNSDAFAKD
+112 FDARFNSDVFAQD
-125 SAAVFAA
+125 SAGVFAA

-205 IDHDQPVAQ
+205 IDHEQPVAQ
-214 IPLAQSGWEVLPA
+214 IPRALSGWQVLPA
-227 PGEEGD
+227 IGTEGD
-233 IEAAYLASIHPIIE
+233 IEAAYLASIHPIIDAPNE
-247 ANQPQGLVRKNLRIV
+247 QDAARKNLRIV

-275 QALLNAGFDDVHM
+275 QALLNAGFPDVHM
-288 VVEQEHPDPLFPTV
+288 VAEQEHPDPLFPTV

-314 LSLELARTVGAD
+314 LSLELARKVGAD

-341 ILDGGSWRML
+341 ILDGDAWRML

-446 LKASG
+446 LKADG
-451 SSIPDRLDEL
+451 STISVRLDEL

-483 PVLME
+483 PVLMD

-501 EVSEVTDLSRGTETL
+501 DVSEVTDLSEGTEKL
-516 PATNAMVLHTFS
+516 PATNAMVLHTFA

-557 EVPEARKRAT
+557 DVPEARKRAT

>member
-1 MSFEGKSVN
+1 MN
-10 HTQKIQLLDAAGQWA
+10 HTQKIQLLDAAGKWA

-45 DGDALAFEDIADR
+45 EGDALAFEDISER

-82 RVVVL
+82 RVVVM

-97 GEKANGGYVP
+97 SEQANGQYTP

-112 FDARFNSDAFAKD
+112 FDARFNSDVFAQD
-125 SAAVFAA
+125 SAGVFAA

-205 IDHDQPVAQ
+205 IDHEQPVAQ
-214 IPLAQSGWEVLPA
+214 IPSALSGWQVLPA
-227 PGEEGD
+227 IGTEGD
-233 IEAAYLASIHPIIE
+233 IEAAYLASIHPIIDAPNE
-247 ANQPQGLVRKNLRIV
+247 QDAARKNLRIV

-275 QALLNAGFDDVHM
+275 QALLNAGFPDVHM
-288 VVEQEHPDPLFPTV
+288 VAEQEHPDPLFPTV

-314 LSLELARTVGAD
+314 LSLELARKVGAD

-341 ILDGGSWRML
+341 ILDGDAWRML

-446 LKASG
+446 LKADG
-451 SSIPDRLDEL
+451 STISVRLDEL

-483 PVLME
+483 PVLMD
-488 KIRKNAPASLGGS
+488 KIRKSAPASLGGS
-501 EVSEVTDLSRGTETL
+501 DVSEVTDLSEGTEKL
-516 PATNAMVLHTFS
+516 PATNAMVLHTFA

-557 EVPEARKRAT
+557 DVPEARKRAT

>member
-1 MSFEGKSVN
+1 MN
-10 HTQKIQLLDAAGQWA
+10 HTQKIQLLDAAGKWA

-45 DGDALAFEDIADR
+45 EGDALAFEDISER

-82 RVVVL
+82 RVVVM

-97 GEKANGGYVP
+97 SEQANGQYTP

-112 FDARFNSDAFAKD
+112 FDARFNSDVFAQD
-125 SAAVFAA
+125 SAGVFAA

-205 IDHDQPVAQ
+205 IDHEQPVAQ
-214 IPLAQSGWEVLPA
+214 IPRALSGWQVLPA
-227 PGEEGD
+227 IGTEGD
-233 IEAAYLASIHPIIE
+233 IEAAYLASIHPIIDAPNE
-247 ANQPQGLVRKNLRIV
+247 QDAARKNLRIV

-275 QALLNAGFDDVHM
+275 QALLNAGFPDVHM
-288 VVEQEHPDPLFPTV
+288 VAEQEHPDPIFPTV

-314 LSLELARTVGAD
+314 LSLELARKVGAD

-341 ILDGGSWRML
+341 ILDGDAWRML

-446 LKASG
+446 LKADG
-451 SSIPDRLDEL
+451 STISVRLDEL

-483 PVLME
+483 PVLMD

-501 EVSEVTDLSRGTETL
+501 DVSEVTDLSEGTEKL
-516 PATNAMVLHTFS
+516 PATNAMVLHTFA

-557 EVPEARKRAT
+557 DVPEARKRAT

>member
-1 MSFEGKSVN
+1 MN
-10 HTQKIQLLDAAGQWA
+10 HTQKIQLLDAAGKWA

-45 DGDALAFEDIADR
+45 EGDALAFEDISER

-82 RVVVL
+82 RVVVM
-87 RTAAGIARFL
+87 RTAAGIARL
-97 GEKANGGYVP
+97 LNEQANGQYTP

-112 FDARFNSDAFAKD
+112 FDARFNSDVFAQD
-125 SAAVFAA
+125 SAGVFAA

-205 IDHDQPVAQ
+205 IDHEQPVAQ
-214 IPLAQSGWEVLPA
+214 IPRALSGWQVLPA
-227 PGEEGD
+227 IGTEGD
-233 IEAAYLASIHPIIE
+233 IEAAYLASIHPIIDAPNE
-247 ANQPQGLVRKNLRIV
+247 QDAARKNLRIV

-275 QALLNAGFDDVHM
+275 QALLNAGFPDVHM
-288 VVEQEHPDPLFPTV
+288 VAEQEHPDPLFPTV

-341 ILDGGSWRML
+341 ILDDGSWRML

-361 DQVSKTLPEG
+361 DQVAKTLPQG

-446 LKASG
+446 LKADG
-451 SSIPDRLDEL
+451 STISVRLDEL

-483 PVLME
+483 PVLMD
-488 KIRKNAPASLGGS
+488 KIRKSAPASLGGS
-501 EVSEVTDLSRGTETL
+501 DVSEVTDLSEGTEKL
-516 PATNAMVLHTFS
+516 PATNAMVLHTFA

-557 EVPEARKRAT
+557 DVPEARKRAT

>member
-1 MSFEGKSVN
+1 MN
-10 HTQKIQLLDAAGQWA
+10 HTQKIQLLDAAGKWA

-45 DGDALAFEDIADR
+45 EGDALAFEDISER

-82 RVVVL
+82 RVVVM

-97 GEKANGGYVP
+97 SEQANGQYTP

-112 FDARFNSDAFAKD
+112 FDARFNSDVFAQD
-125 SAAVFAA
+125 SAGVFAA

-205 IDHDQPVAQ
+205 IDHEQPVAQ
-214 IPLAQSGWEVLPA
+214 IPRALSGWQVLPA
-227 PGEEGD
+227 IGTEGD
-233 IEAAYLASIHPIIE
+233 IEAAYLASIHPIIDAPNE
-247 ANQPQGLVRKNLRIV
+247 LDAARKNLRIV

-275 QALLNAGFDDVHM
+275 QALLNAGFPDVHM
-288 VVEQEHPDPLFPTV
+288 VAEQEHPDPLFPTV

-314 LSLELARTVGAD
+314 LSLELARKVGAD

-341 ILDGGSWRML
+341 ILDGDAWRML

-361 DQVSKTLPEG
+361 DQVSKTMPEG

-446 LKASG
+446 LKADG
-451 SSIPDRLDEL
+451 STISVRLDEL

-483 PVLME
+483 PVLMD

-501 EVSEVTDLSRGTETL
+501 DVSEVTDLSEGTEKL
-516 PATNAMVLHTFS
+516 PATNAMVLHTFA

-557 EVPEARKRAT
+557 DVPEARKRAT

>member
-1 MSFEGKSVN
+1 MN
-10 HTQKIQLLDAAGQWA
+10 HTQKIQLLDAAGKWA

-45 DGDALAFEDIADR
+45 EGDSLAFEDISER

-82 RVVVL
+82 RVVVM

-97 GEKANGGYVP
+97 SEQANGQYTP

-112 FDARFNSDAFAKD
+112 FDARFNSDVFAQD
-125 SAAVFAA
+125 SAGVFAA

-205 IDHDQPVAQ
+205 IDHEQPVAQ
-214 IPLAQSGWEVLPA
+214 IPRALSGWQVLPA
-227 PGEEGD
+227 IGTEGD
-233 IEAAYLASIHPIIE
+233 IEAAYLASIHPIIDAPNE
-247 ANQPQGLVRKNLRIV
+247 QDAARKNLRIV

-275 QALLNAGFDDVHM
+275 QALLNAGFPDVHM
-288 VVEQEHPDPLFPTV
+288 VAEQEHPDPLFPTV

-314 LSLELARTVGAD
+314 LSLELARKVGAD

-341 ILDGGSWRML
+341 ILDGDAWRML

-361 DQVSKTLPEG
+361 DQVSKTMPEG

-446 LKASG
+446 LKADG
-451 SSIPDRLDEL
+451 STISVRLDEL

-483 PVLME
+483 PVLMD

-501 EVSEVTDLSRGTETL
+501 DVSEVTDLSEGTEKL
-516 PATNAMVLHTFS
+516 PATNAMVLHTFA

-557 EVPEARKRAT
+557 DVPEARKRAT

>member
-1 MSFEGKSVN
+1 MN
-10 HTQKIQLLDAAGQWA
+10 HTQKIQLLDAAGKWA

-45 DGDALAFEDIADR
+45 EGDALAFEDISER

-82 RVVVL
+82 RVVVM

-97 GEKANGGYVP
+97 SEQANGQYTP

-112 FDARFNSDAFAKD
+112 FDARFNSDVFAQD
-125 SAAVFAA
+125 SAGVFAA

-205 IDHDQPVAQ
+205 IDHEQPVAQ
-214 IPLAQSGWEVLPA
+214 IPRALSGWQVLPA
-227 PGEEGD
+227 IGTEGD
-233 IEAAYLASIHPIIE
+233 IEAAYLASIHPIIDAPNE
-247 ANQPQGLVRKNLRIV
+247 QDAARKNLRIV

-275 QALLNAGFDDVHM
+275 QALLNAGFPDVHM
-288 VVEQEHPDPLFPTV
+288 VAEQEHPDPLFPTV

-314 LSLELARTVGAD
+314 LSLELARKVGAD

-341 ILDGGSWRML
+341 ILDGDAWRML

-446 LKASG
+446 LKADG
-451 SSIPDRLDEL
+451 STISVRLDEL

-483 PVLME
+483 PVLMD
-488 KIRKNAPASLGGS
+488 KIRKSAPASLGGS
-501 EVSEVTDLSRGTETL
+501 DVSEVTDLSEGTEKL
-516 PATNAMVLHTFS
+516 PATNAMVLHTFA

-557 EVPEARKRAT
+557 DVPEARKRAT

>member
-1 MSFEGKSVN
+1 VN
-10 HTQKIQLLDAAGQWA
+10 HTQKIQLLDAAGKWA

-45 DGDALAFEDIADR
+45 EGDSLAFEDISER

-82 RVVVL
+82 RVVVM

-97 GEKANGGYVP
+97 SEQANGQYTP

-112 FDARFNSDAFAKD
+112 FDARFNSDVFAQD
-125 SAAVFAA
+125 SAGVFAA

-205 IDHDQPVAQ
+205 IDHEQPVAQ
-214 IPLAQSGWEVLPA
+214 IPRALSGWQVLPA
-227 PGEEGD
+227 IGTEGD
-233 IEAAYLASIHPIIE
+233 IEAAYLASIHPIIDAPNE
-247 ANQPQGLVRKNLRIV
+247 QDAARKNLRIV

-275 QALLNAGFDDVHM
+275 QALLNAGFPDVHM
-288 VVEQEHPDPLFPTV
+288 VAEQEHPDPLFPTV

-314 LSLELARTVGAD
+314 LSLELARKVGAD

-341 ILDGGSWRML
+341 ILDGDAWRML

-446 LKASG
+446 LKADG
-451 SSIPDRLDEL
+451 STISVRLDEL

-483 PVLME
+483 PVLMD

-501 EVSEVTDLSRGTETL
+501 DVSEVTDLSEGTEKL
-516 PATNAMVLHTFS
+516 PATNAMVLHTFA

-557 EVPEARKRAT
+557 DVPEARKRAT

>member
-205 IDHDQPVAQ
+205 IDHDQPVPQ

-247 ANQPQGLVRKNLRIV
+247 ANRPQGLVRKNLRIV

>member
-1 MSFEGKSVN
+1 MN
-10 HTQKIQLLDAAGQWA
+10 HTQKIQLLDAAGKWA

-45 DGDALAFEDIADR
+45 EGDALAFEDISER

-82 RVVVL
+82 RVVVM

-97 GEKANGGYVP
+97 SEQASGQYTP

-112 FDARFNSDAFAKD
+112 FDARFNSDVFAQD
-125 SAAVFAA
+125 SAGVFAA

-205 IDHDQPVAQ
+205 IDHEQPVAQ
-214 IPLAQSGWEVLPA
+214 IPRALSGWQVLPA
-227 PGEEGD
+227 IGTEGD
-233 IEAAYLASIHPIIE
+233 IEAAYLASIHPIIDAPNE
-247 ANQPQGLVRKNLRIV
+247 QDAARKNLRIV

-275 QALLNAGFDDVHM
+275 QALLNAGFPDVHM
-288 VVEQEHPDPLFPTV
+288 VAEQEHPDPLFPTV

-314 LSLELARTVGAD
+314 LSLELARKVGAD

-341 ILDGGSWRML
+341 ILDGDAWRML

-361 DQVSKTLPEG
+361 DQVSKTMPEG

-446 LKASG
+446 LKADG
-451 SSIPDRLDEL
+451 STISVRLDEL

-483 PVLME
+483 PVLMD

-501 EVSEVTDLSRGTETL
+501 DVSEVTDLSEGTEKL
-516 PATNAMVLHTFS
+516 PATNAMVLHTFA

-557 EVPEARKRAT
+557 DVPEARKRAT

>member
-1 MSFEGKSVN
+1 MN
-10 HTQKIQLLDAAGQWA
+10 HTQKIQLLDAAGKWA

-45 DGDALAFEDIADR
+45 EGDALAFEDISER

-82 RVVVL
+82 RVVVM

-97 GEKANGGYVP
+97 NEQANGQYTP

-112 FDARFNSDAFAKD
+112 FDARFNSDVFAQD
-125 SAAVFAA
+125 SAGVFAA

-205 IDHDQPVAQ
+205 IDHEQPVAQ
-214 IPLAQSGWEVLPA
+214 IPRALSGWQVLPA
-227 PGEEGD
+227 IGTEGD
-233 IEAAYLASIHPIIE
+233 IEAAYLASIHPIIDAPNE
-247 ANQPQGLVRKNLRIV
+247 QDAARKNLRIV

-275 QALLNAGFDDVHM
+275 QALLNAGFPDVHM
-288 VVEQEHPDPLFPTV
+288 VAEQEHPDPLFPTV

-314 LSLELARTVGAD
+314 LSLELARKVGAD

-341 ILDGGSWRML
+341 ILDGDAWRML

-446 LKASG
+446 LKADG
-451 SSIPDRLDEL
+451 STISVRLDEL

-483 PVLME
+483 PVLMD

-501 EVSEVTDLSRGTETL
+501 DVSEVTDLSEGTEKL
-516 PATNAMVLHTFS
+516 PATNAMVLHTFA

-557 EVPEARKRAT
+557 DVPEARKRAT